1 LRFDTGILLSK
12 DLSVNCIE
20 TDDCKS
26 WTVRTFQYCMP
37 VRAIKEFE
45 CVYGFYQEVG
55 VEG

>member
-12 DLSVNCIE
+12 DLAVSCIE